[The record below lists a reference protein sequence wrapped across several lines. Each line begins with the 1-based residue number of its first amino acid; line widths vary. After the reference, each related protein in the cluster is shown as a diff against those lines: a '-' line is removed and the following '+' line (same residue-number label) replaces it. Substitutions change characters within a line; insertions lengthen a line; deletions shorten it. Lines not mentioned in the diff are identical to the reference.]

1 MTYYDQ
7 LKSPEWFDYRS
18 RVIEFKGSRCELC
31 REMHYVEEVHVHHCG
46 YDFERKA
53 WEYGFDE
60 VKVLCRDCHQTIHR
74 REKDFIRLFEAVDAE
89 TLAHLLHGL
98 LLYKEIFE
106 EKQRCHAERIY
117 LFLKR
122 QKSAEPIDPVVD
134 KILDEGVERMVKAGK
149 IFVSK
154 DEEASYTSM
163 GIIENEPPT
172 DLSPVM
178 KNLKLKRACR
188 RFRNFLLG
196 LNTLSLDPLLDG
208 FDVFLQLDPD
218 RQREAAFNLVRFI
231 KKLDRLY
238 DDERLRA

>member
-1 MTYYDQ
+1 
-7 LKSPEWFDYRS
+7 
-18 RVIEFKGSRCELC
+18 
-31 REMHYVEEVHVHHCG
+31 
-46 YDFERKA
+46 
-53 WEYGFDE
+53 
-60 VKVLCRDCHQTIHR
+60 
-74 REKDFIRLFEAVDAE
+74 
-89 TLAHLLHGL
+89 
-98 LLYKEIFE
+98 
-106 EKQRCHAERIY
+106 
-117 LFLKR
+117 
-122 QKSAEPIDPVVD
+122 
-134 KILDEGVERMVKAGK
+134 MVKAGK